1 MIEARVECLC
11 AEFNLPDINLQLR
24 RNDVFWVAEDVARSS
39 ADLRMALR
47 SGAVAVLYTRRCAVH
62 RSPPPP
68 HVRLPRNTGKR
79 FVPTSGAVRPV
90 ESPAAAPAAPTTVT
104 IDHQS
109 IEEAIARGVASA
121 IQGLLASGAFVL
133 AGSGGSGSGS
143 TVRGGN
149 YGAPLVSSDDPVYIP
164 SNLVPTEQ
172 GNMISVSETSSEGSD
187 LNESAAALKAQRK
200 RKSTS

>member
-11 AEFNLPDINLQLR
+11 VEFNLPDINLQLR

-39 ADLRMALR
+39 ADLRMAVR

-79 FVPTSGAVRPV
+79 FVPTFEARPV
-90 ESPAAAPAAPTTVT
+90 ETPAPAPVQSVT

-109 IEEAIARGVASA
+109 IEDAIARGVASA
-121 IQGLLASGAFVL
+121 IQGLLASGAFVP

-143 TVRGGN
+143 TVRAGN
-149 YGAPLVSSDDPVYIP
+149 YGAPLVSTDDPVYIP

-172 GNMISVSETSSEGSD
+172 GNMISVSETSLEGSD

>member
-11 AEFNLPDINLQLR
+11 AEFNLPDIHLQLR
-24 RNDVFWVAEDVARSS
+24 RGDVVWVAEDEARSS
-39 ADLRMALR
+39 ADLRMAVR
-47 SGAVAVLYTRRCAVH
+47 SGAIAVLYTRRCAVH

-68 HVRLPRNTGKR
+68 HVRLPRHTGKH
-79 FVPTSGAVRPV
+79 FVPTSGVVRPV
-90 ESPAAAPAAPTTVT
+90 ESPVAAPVAAAPTTVT

-121 IQGLLASGAFVL
+121 IQGLLASGAFVP
-133 AGSGGSGSGS
+133 AGSGGA

-149 YGAPLVSSDDPVYIP
+149 YGAPLVSTDDPVYLP
-164 SNLVPTEQ
+164 SNLVPTDQ

>member
-11 AEFNLPDINLQLR
+11 VEFNLPDINLQLR

-39 ADLRMALR
+39 SDLRMAVR

-79 FVPTSGAVRPV
+79 FVPTFEARPV
-90 ESPAAAPAAPTTVT
+90 ETPAAPTTVT

-109 IEEAIARGVASA
+109 IEDAIARGVASA
-121 IQGLLASGAFVL
+121 IQGLLASGAFVP

-143 TVRGGN
+143 TVRAGN
-149 YGAPLVSSDDPVYIP
+149 YGAPLVSTDDPVYIP

-172 GNMISVSETSSEGSD
+172 GNMISVSETSLEGSD